1 MFTRFRQLYLNREVL
16 GPFAAIYGVGFAP
29 LLILPFL
36 FTAIIGYFS
45 ISEAQAGVL
54 VSVEL
59 GSMCLGSLLIASI
72 IDRFPKKYIAVF
84 GTALAVIGNLLF
96 ISSTSLVTSY
106 AYLVFAGLGYGIAL
120 AAGNSSVAALGGRS
134 AEVFNRVV
142 LLGTFMMIILLNVF
156 PRIIVSWSLPGALI
170 GLVILHCLLIP
181 LLLAIPTSIPTKT
194 AQAHEESKYKILFKP
209 LSMAIILMVFFY
221 FIRDTMVWVFAENI
235 ANTRLGME
243 PENIGLL
250 FSIHGATSLLGPL
263 ILLWLMRRF
272 GQDKLLLLG
281 IVITGMISIVVSQTQ
296 SVLVFSS
303 MVIIWSTAH
312 FFTYSCIM
320 GFAAAADS
328 KGVVAA
334 VAGAAVMGGTAVAP
348 AIAGYAMDSGGSSL
362 FTMGVMTVILATFA
376 FSYLSVYF
384 KRKSKYIS
392 KPLNVMTQTSRH
404 KQLQTSEVSLDL

>member
-1 MFTRFRQLYLNREVL
+1 MFTKYRQLYLNREVL

-59 GSMCLGSLLIASI
+59 GSMCLGSLLIAFI
-72 IDRFPKKYIAVF
+72 VDRFPKKYIAVF
-84 GTALAVIGNLLF
+84 GTVLAVIGNLLF
-96 ISSTSLVTSY
+96 MSSTSLMTSY
-106 AYLVFAGLGYGIAL
+106 AYLVIAGLGYGIAL

-134 AEVFNRVV
+134 AEVFNKVV
-142 LLGTFMMIILLNVF
+142 LLGTFMMIFLLNVF

-170 GLVILHCLLIP
+170 GLAVLHCLLIP

-194 AQAHEESKYKILFKP
+194 AQTYKDSKYKTLFKP

-235 ANTRLGME
+235 ANTRLGIE
-243 PENIGLL
+243 PENVGLL

-263 ILLWLMRRF
+263 LLIWLMRRF
-272 GQDKLLLLG
+272 SQDKLLLLG
-281 IVITGMISIVVSQTQ
+281 VIITGIISIVVSQTQ

-328 KGVVAA
+328 KGVIAA

-362 FTMGVMTVILATFA
+362 FTIGVVSVILATFA
-376 FSYLSVYF
+376 FSCLSMYF
-384 KRKSKYIS
+384 KSKSKVRNRQFKIITKKS
-392 KPLNVMTQTSRH
+392 AIN
-404 KQLQTSEVSLDL
+404 QLQVNEL

>member
-1 MFTRFRQLYLNREVL
+1 MFTKYRQLYLNREVL

-59 GSMCLGSLLIASI
+59 GSMCLGSLLIAFI
-72 IDRFPKKYIAVF
+72 VDRFPKKYIAVF
-84 GTALAVIGNLLF
+84 GTVLAVIGNLLF
-96 ISSTSLVTSY
+96 MSSTSLMTSY
-106 AYLVFAGLGYGIAL
+106 AYLVIAGLGYGIAL

-134 AEVFNRVV
+134 AEVFNKVV
-142 LLGTFMMIILLNVF
+142 LLGTFMMIFLLNVF

-170 GLVILHCLLIP
+170 GLAVLHCLLIP

-194 AQAHEESKYKILFKP
+194 TQTYKDSKYKTLFKP

-235 ANTRLGME
+235 ANTRLGIE
-243 PENIGLL
+243 PENVGLL

-263 ILLWLMRRF
+263 LLIWLMRRF
-272 GQDKLLLLG
+272 SQDKLLLLG
-281 IVITGMISIVVSQTQ
+281 VIITGIISIVVSQTQ

-328 KGVVAA
+328 KGVIAA

-362 FTMGVMTVILATFA
+362 FTIGVVSVILATFA
-376 FSYLSVYF
+376 FSCLSVYF
-384 KRKSKYIS
+384 KSKSKVRNRQFKIITKKS
-392 KPLNVMTQTSRH
+392 ATN
-404 KQLQTSEVSLDL
+404 QLQVNEL